1 MAHVHDGGSASDEFA
16 IRLIVSPPVLRIWL
30 AGELDSAS
38 TTGLKHIVDPGPS
51 VGTVIVDLADLTFC
65 DIRGL
70 RALTEFR
77 AEQMHRN
84 RHFAFVHT
92 QSKMQR
98 LMELAGVSR
107 RVT

>member
-1 MAHVHDGGSASDEFA
+1 MAHVHDGGFTSDELP
-16 IRLIVSPPVLRIWL
+16 IRLIVSPPVLLVCL
-30 AGELDSAS
+30 AGELESES
-38 TTGLKHIVDPGPS
+38 TTGLTRIADPGPS
-51 VGTVIVDLADLTFC
+51 VETVIVDLADLTFC

-77 AEQMHRN
+77 AEHLRRN

-92 QSKMQR
+92 QPNMQR

-107 RVT
+107 RIT